1 MASDLAALQVN
12 GDDQRPVP
20 IVVTTGNAHE
30 NERLARQHGINCP
43 LLIQERMEIAS
54 LFRVTGTPMGYLI
67 DERGLV
73 ASALAIGAQS
83 VLALAALPGGPVGG
97 PTPYAAIGGWPMPL
111 QTPRGNRPLSES
123 RINRSGLKAGTP
135 APGFR
140 LPRIGG
146 GELSLEQYRGQQVLL
161 VFSDPH
167 CGPCQEIAPILERTY
182 RTRRDLQVVM
192 ISRGDDEENR
202 RKIHEHRLSF
212 PVLLQRQW
220 EISRLYG
227 MFATP
232 IAYLIDKDGVLVAD
246 VAAGGPAIMELIS
259 VWETS
264 VRKNQRSARK
274 VPLSAPA

>member
-1 MASDLAALQVN
+1 
-12 GDDQRPVP
+12 
-20 IVVTTGNAHE
+20 
-30 NERLARQHGINCP
+30 
-43 LLIQERMEIAS
+43 MEVAS

-67 DERGLV
+67 DERGTV
-73 ASALAIGAQS
+73 ASAVATGAQS
-83 VLALAALPGGPVGG
+83 VLALAATGVPVGA
-97 PTPYAAIGGWPMPL
+97 PAHNAAIGGSSVPL
-111 QTPRGNRPLSES
+111 PTPRGNRPLSES

-135 APGFR
+135 APDFR
-140 LPRIGG
+140 LPRVGG

-167 CGPCQEIAPILERTY
+167 CGPCQEIAPILERTH
-182 RTRRDLQVVM
+182 RRRRDLQVLM

-202 RKIHEHRLSF
+202 RKIHEHRLTF
-212 PVLLQRQW
+212 PVLLQWQW